1 MQNKNKIAGAPAGRI
16 SKPGVC
22 CQNLQQMP
30 GFFVSF
36 FFTDFPGNRLFYK
49 SSTIRFQES
58 ICQSLDS
65 QVESGTVISV
75 KDEAGKV
82 ITEIKTEVTLES
94 NYTEL

>member
-1 MQNKNKIAGAPAGRI
+1 MIQNP
-16 SKPGVC
+16 SEDSEQPV
-22 CQNLQQMP
+22 
-30 GFFVSF
+30 
-36 FFTDFPGNRLFYK
+36 
-49 SSTIRFQES
+49 